1 MEIQIK
7 TSGLP
12 AAKKL
17 RAHANDRIRAT
28 LGRFGHIVQLVSVR
42 LSDINGPRGGA
53 DKLCRIVIQMKTRTL
68 VQEEPGFDMRGDID
82 RLADRVQHNVF
93 PQLEQLVRLDLQLS
107 GARLPISITRQS
119 TPRPRNSG

>member
-17 RAHANDRIRAT
+17 RAHASDRIGAT
-28 LGRFGHIVQLVSVR
+28 LNRFGHIVQSVSVR

-53 DKLCRIVIQMKTRTL
+53 DKLCRIVIQMKNRS
-68 VQEEPGFDMRGDID
+68 VVMEELGSDMRRVID
-82 RLADRVQHNVF
+82 RLSDRVQYSVSRQMGKLVQVNRLVLA
-93 PQLEQLVRLDLQLS
+93 PQLE
-107 GARLPISITRQS
+107 PI
-119 TPRPRNSG
+119 PA